1 MASETKERVGI
12 VGVGRMGL
20 AMLKHLV
27 KHGYPVTACDLDD
40 KQRAKA
46 REAGATTVKTPA
58 EVARAADFV
67 IIGVGYDDEVNAVVL
82 GADGLLADLAPGSI
96 IAVSS
101 TAKPDTVKA
110 LEQRAQA
117 QGVGVLDAP
126 ICRGRF
132 AADEGTLLA
141 LVGGKPDVVE
151 RGRAVYGCFCSDYA
165 HLGDVGHGQVGKT
178 MNNLLL
184 WINAVGLIEAGRLA
198 ESTGIDLAKLRAAL
212 LMSSGASDALK
223 EWDMISFTWALK
235 DMQIVADLT
244 DKAGLSLPITG
255 AIKELVK
262 DARRIKATNAPKW
275 TGTCSGRVARVHN
288 RSRGCGLR
296 RSIHTNRIP
305 SRQIHRRDAAVDE
318 QVGAIDERGILAHQ
332 EQHRLGGLLRLARAL
347 RHVRHR
353 PRRDRTRPCRPASR
367 SCSARSRSP

>member
-1 MASETKERVGI
+1 MADGTTKERVGI

-27 KHGYPVTACDLDD
+27 KHGYEVTACDTNE
-40 KQRAKA
+40 KQLATA
-46 REAGATTVKTPA
+46 RDAGASTAKTPA
-58 EVARAADFV
+58 EVARAASFV
-67 IIGVGYDDEVNAVVL
+67 IIGVGYDDEVNEVVS
-82 GADGLLADLAPGSI
+82 GANGLLAHLARGSI

-110 LEQRAQA
+110 LDQLAHAR
-117 QGVGVLDAP
+117 GIDILDAP

-132 AADEGTLLA
+132 AADDGTLLA
-141 LVGGKPDVVE
+141 LIGGKPEVAE
-151 RGRAVYGCFCSDYA
+151 RGRAVYRCFCSDYV

-198 ESTGIDLAKLRAAL
+198 ETTGIDLARLREAL

-235 DMQIVADLT
+235 DMQIVADMT
-244 DKAGLSLPITG
+244 DRAGLSLPITG

-262 DARRIKATNAPKW
+262 DARRIKATNPPKW
-275 TGTCSGRVARVHN
+275 TG
-288 RSRGCGLR
+288 SR
-296 RSIHTNRIP
+296 
-305 SRQIHRRDAAVDE
+305 
-318 QVGAIDERGILAHQ
+318 
-332 EQHRLGGLLRLARAL
+332 
-347 RHVRHR
+347 
-353 PRRDRTRPCRPASR
+353 
-367 SCSARSRSP
+367 

>member
-1 MASETKERVGI
+1 MTDERKERVGV

-20 AMLKHLV
+20 SMLKHLL
-27 KHGYPVTACDLDD
+27 KHGYQVTACDLDA
-40 KQRAKA
+40 KQSAKA
-46 REAGATTVKTPA
+46 RDEGAATVDTPA
-58 EVARAADFV
+58 AVARAASFV

-82 GADGLLADLAPGSI
+82 GADGLLAALAPGSI

-101 TAKPDTVKA
+101 TARPDTVKA
-110 LEQRAQA
+110 LAARAQA
-117 QGVGVLDAP
+117 QGIDVLDAP

-141 LVGGKPDVVE
+141 LVGGKPAVVE
-151 RGRAVYGCFCSDYA
+151 RGRAVYRCFCSDYA
-165 HLGDVGHGQVGKT
+165 PLGDVGHGQVGKT

-184 WINAVGLIEAGRLA
+184 WINAVGLLEAGRLA
-198 ESTGIDLAKLRAAL
+198 ETTGIDLAKLRAAL

-275 TGTCSGRVARVHN
+275 TG
-288 RSRGCGLR
+288 
-296 RSIHTNRIP
+296 
-305 SRQIHRRDAAVDE
+305 Q
-318 QVGAIDERGILAHQ
+318 
-332 EQHRLGGLLRLARAL
+332 
-347 RHVRHR
+347 
-353 PRRDRTRPCRPASR
+353 
-367 SCSARSRSP
+367 